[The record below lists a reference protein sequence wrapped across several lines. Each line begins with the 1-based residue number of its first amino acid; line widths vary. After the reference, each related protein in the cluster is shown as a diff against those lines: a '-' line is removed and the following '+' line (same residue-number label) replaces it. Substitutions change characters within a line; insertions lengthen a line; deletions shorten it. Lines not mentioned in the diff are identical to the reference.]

1 MIKHISGFPP
11 VADENARILILGSMP
26 GAASLKAQQYY
37 AHPRNHFWP
46 VMREITGAGP
56 ALPYARRLE
65 LLRQNNIALWDVLQ
79 CCVRPGSLDSS
90 ITDEMPNDFAS
101 FFAAHSRISCVFFNG
116 QKAAQSFR
124 RHVLKIPLTL
134 SLSPVARGWS
144 NSARPGEG
152 AMNTVENPRFT
163 TLPSTSPANATWTFE
178 RKLAAWRNAL
188 KGEGTPAGVP

>member
-1 MIKHISGFPP
+1 MNKHISGFPP

-26 GAASLKAQQYY
+26 GAASLRTQQYY

-46 VMREITGAGP
+46 VMGEITGAGP

-101 FFAAHSRISCVFFNG
+101 FFAAHRRITHVFFNG

-134 SLSPVARGWS
+134 SLFPGGRGWS
-144 NSARPGEG
+144 NSARPGER
-152 AMNTVENPRFT
+152 AMNTVENPHFT
-163 TLPSTSPANATWTFE
+163 TLPSTSPAHASWTFE
-178 RKLAAWRNAL
+178 RKLAAWRRIYDA
-188 KGEGTPAGVP
+188 VV